1 MIIAKQVFVGG
12 LAADWIDDWLATNLW
27 VVRLWFTGLGLS
39 EFPVCAPLGPPP
51 WSLLDL
57 LGSLWA
63 PLRSSA
69 GSSWVP
75 LGPSWTPLG
84 RLGASPGTNLAHF
97 DASYAHLSSHKGLL
111 RQIFTILSSHG
122 SSFAPTNHFG
132 VDLRTSLKN
141 LRSRNAEMLV

>member
-1 MIIAKQVFVGG
+1 MIMAKQVFVGG

-63 PLRSSA
+63 PLRSIA
-69 GSSWVP
+69 GSPWDH
-75 LGPSWTPLG
+75 LGLL
-84 RLGASPGTNLAHF
+84 LGALEPL
-97 DASYAHLSSHKGLL
+97 LGLTW
-111 RQIFTILSSHG
+111 FTL
-122 SSFAPTNHFG
+122 T
-132 VDLRTSLKN
+132 LRTHT
-141 LRSRNAEMLV
+141 